1 MEIHDFTYMPILKV
15 YPHWWGWGGGEENE
29 ESSTKVL
36 LTTRYLF
43 LKSQTTYMHFIYKAF
58 DSEAQCSIK
67 LVANNPKETLNS
79 DFTPYKP
86 VLLLAILLTDP
97 PEHGIFIGLSS
108 TSSWSFFNKLFHL
121 LHIVAGLD
129 PTDHYKLNLGQSRN
143 VLPLC

>member
-79 DFTPYKP
+79 DFRPYNP
-86 VLLLAILLTDP
+86 LFSHRAHALAVCSPRLELAHTLVL
-97 PEHGIFIGLSS
+97 G
-108 TSSWSFFNKLFHL
+108 
-121 LHIVAGLD
+121 
-129 PTDHYKLNLGQSRN
+129 
-143 VLPLC
+143 